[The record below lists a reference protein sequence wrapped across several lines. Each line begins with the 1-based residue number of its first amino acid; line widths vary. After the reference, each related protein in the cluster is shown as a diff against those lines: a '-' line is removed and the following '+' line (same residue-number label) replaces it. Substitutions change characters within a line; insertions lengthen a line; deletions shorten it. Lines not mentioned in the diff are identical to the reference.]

1 MLHFLLIPYLIVW
14 LFYIKFA
21 ERTVEFMGFQL
32 PRFPIQPGRILKLN
46 YVLIKMIVSYLFG
59 PPARIALILLRNWW
73 KQHTHYVKRN
83 IDFGSRHPT
92 TKLDVYPSAS
102 QKQPVIIFFYGGGWG
117 SGSKG
122 LYAPVAHTL
131 SENGYVVVL
140 PDYSIYPKG
149 TAEDM
154 IHDTESAI
162 HWTTQ
167 NIDRYGGDP
176 DNIVIISHSAG
187 AHLSVLAVVKHAF
200 ACVRAREAMKISKYA
215 REVEAPSS
223 ALHTIRGMIMLAGP
237 YDIDDH
243 FNFESRRGVEELSC
257 MGRLFGN
264 STDIFDKYSPTKL
277 LDPSIAEIKSGSLKE
292 YLPKNW
298 LLLHSLQDGVVP
310 FESTSKLYD
319 RLERIG
325 IPHLVLKSDDDEE
338 HARHVFDLFLGHKRD
353 FMDELNEFYDRCAS
367 MGL

>member
-1 MLHFLLIPYLIVW
+1 
-14 LFYIKFA
+14 
-21 ERTVEFMGFQL
+21 MGFHL
-32 PRFPIQPGRILKLN
+32 PRFPVHPGRILKLN
-46 YVLIKMIVSYLFG
+46 YVLIKMVLSYLFG
-59 PPARIALILLRNWW
+59 PPAQIAIILLRNWW

-83 IDFGSRHPT
+83 IDFGSRVPT

-149 TAEDM
+149 SAEDM
-154 IHDTESAI
+154 IHDTECAI
-162 HWTTQ
+162 DWTVR
-167 NIDRYGGDP
+167 NIGAYGGDP
-176 DNIVIISHSAG
+176 DNIVIVSHSAG

-200 ACVRAREAMKISKYA
+200 ACVRAREAQKSSNNQIQW
-215 REVEAPSS
+215 RIPSV

-243 FNFESRRGVEELSC
+243 FDFESKRGVEELSC
-257 MGRLFGN
+257 MARLFGN
-264 STDIFDKYSPTKL
+264 NTEFFDKYSPTKL
-277 LDPSIAEIKSGSLKE
+277 LDPMIPEIKNGLLKE

-325 IPHLVLKSDDDEE
+325 IPHLVLKSDDDHE
-338 HARHVFDLFLGHKRD
+338 HARHVFDLFLAHKRD
-353 FMDELNEFYDRCAS
+353 FMDELKEFYSRCDS